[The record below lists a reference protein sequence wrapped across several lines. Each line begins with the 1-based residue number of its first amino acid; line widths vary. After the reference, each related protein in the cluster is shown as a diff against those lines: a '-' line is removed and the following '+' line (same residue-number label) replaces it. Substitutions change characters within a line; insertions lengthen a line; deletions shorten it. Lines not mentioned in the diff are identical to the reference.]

1 MVALCPQGYVEL
13 ICYPLG
19 SCEAPLEE
27 AHSPLYPRALPQH
40 LDERPPCSAQRK
52 SWRRWRIP
60 LASCNCRVFL
70 LRLIGGSA
78 DPQIH
83 PALQRIL
90 LQCEVAFLAVTL
102 QTQSVQLA

>member
-40 LDERPPCSAQRK
+40 LDEHPSCSAQRK

-60 LASCNCRVFL
+60 LASCNCRVL
-70 LRLIGGSA
+70 SA
-78 DPQIH
+78 TTQRGRFGASNPPFAVAD
-83 PALQRIL
+83 LQ
-90 LQCEVAFLAVTL
+90 
-102 QTQSVQLA
+102 